1 MAKRFLVFIILA
13 FVLCDNTI
21 KAQENIVFTVNGVSF
36 EMVYVEAGTFT
47 MGCTFEQDDD
57 CNNNETPIHSVTIS
71 NDYYIG
77 KYEVTQELY
86 EAVMGTNPCKRKSSD
101 SPVKNVSWYDAV
113 EFCVEISHLT
123 GRRFTLPTEAEWE
136 YAARGGK
143 KTTNA
148 KYSGSSNIN
157 NVAWYDGNSGNQTH
171 PVGRLCSNELGIYD
185 MSGNVWEWCY
195 DWYGSYNSAS
205 QTDPMGPFLGSL
217 RVMRGGGM
225 DNFAYDCLVSTRAH
239 NNPDI
244 PRHYCGFRVVLH

>member
-1 MAKRFLVFIILA
+1 MVLA
-13 FVLCDNTI
+13 YW
-21 KAQENIVFTVNGVSF
+21 NIGK
-36 EMVYVEAGTFT
+36 T

-185 MSGNVWEWCY
+185 MSGNVKEWFQDTFIDGRY
-195 DWYGSYNSAS
+195 TYGGTLGGAYKQSARDV
-205 QTDPMGPFLGSL
+205 QIITGIDYIEITDGDIVIGL
-217 RVMRGGGM
+217 RL
-225 DNFAYDCLVSTRAH
+225 ALTE
-239 NNPDI
+239 
-244 PRHYCGFRVVLH
+244 